1 MRSDSVTVREGNVPY
16 TTSALQLER
25 SGAASR
31 DWLPLLWS
39 PGRAA
44 SHPRPV
50 HDGRVAANAKGTRF
64 GRKPK
69 LTDYQRDEVLKRR
82 EPAESCRSIGKTM
95 GVHHATSAGL
105 GA

>member
-1 MRSDSVTVREGNVPY
+1 MTAV
-16 TTSALQLER
+16 
-25 SGAASR
+25 
-31 DWLPLLWS
+31 S
-39 PGRAA
+39 PPTPRAPG
-44 SHPRPV
+44 S
-50 HDGRVAANAKGTRF
+50 

-69 LTDYQRDEVLKRR
+69 LTAYQRDEALKRL